1 MLPQELMPVEEGKFH
16 IPADAVSYDEQIKVL
31 NHADTFAIFDRWGDV
46 HPYAK
51 KPHGIFHQ
59 GTRFINRL
67 ELRLNQKKPLLLSS
81 SIKEDNDIL
90 SVDLTNPDLSSCN
103 IPENSV
109 HISRSQF
116 IRNGIYYEE
125 LSLVNYSS
133 SDCKF
138 DLTISFGADFR
149 DLFEIRGIARS
160 VNTNKPLPD
169 NSDQKLYFD
178 YEGLDKIFRRT
189 EVLLTGKEEYFIQNN
204 VIHFPVKLQT
214 QEHQKIE
221 YSILFRT
228 EENFLTTTSGEDE
241 QVLGFVEA
249 KKLMRDELRAAQ
261 NLFASV
267 ATSNEQFTHWINR
280 SKSDLVSLLTKTPFG
295 FYPYAGVPWYNT
307 AFGRDGI
314 ITAMEVLWLAPR
326 IARDVLFF
334 LANKQ
339 ARELIAAKDA
349 EPGKILHETRSGE
362 MANTGEVPFREY
374 YGTIDATPLFIM
386 LAGMYYK
393 RTGDLDTI
401 RELWANIRE
410 GLNWITKYGDVDGDG
425 FVEYKHKAENG
436 LTNQGWK
443 DSHDSIM
450 YENGELCEPPIALC
464 EVQGYVYG
472 AKIQAARLAMAM
484 EEPDYAEQLEKEAAV
499 LKNRFNEMFWDEAMK
514 CYVLALDGNKQPCR
528 VIASNPGHCLF
539 TGIVN
544 EARAEAM
551 AKTFMS
557 EQMFSGWGIR
567 TLATGEK
574 RYNPMSYHNGSI
586 WPHDN
591 AVIAYGLARYGFKK
605 EALSIMAA
613 MFDASIFIDMQ
624 RLPELYC
631 GFERRSNEGPT
642 AYPVAC
648 SPQAWSVA
656 VVFMLIQS
664 CLGIE
669 INALERTV
677 IFHKPELPE
686 YIEKVILLNLSVG
699 NEYCDIIFSQHKE
712 ERRLE
717 VMHKPDDWDVMIKS

>member
-339 ARELIAAKDA
+339 AKELIAAKDA